1 MLYSIGVGV
10 SISIAIGIAIGIAIR
25 MCIIIDIGNNVD
37 SVMVLI
43 LEETSSLMIMCFLK
57 SYNLSFLVSRTTKVR

>member
-57 SYNLSFLVSRTTKVR
+57 SYNLSSLVSRTAKVR